1 MSTTAGDRINNVCQV
16 ETKYVSLEFLV
27 HFLIFLESVYFL
39 MNTIIKENRLGL
51 QIVVPLSEPGFLLFP
66 CEDL

>member
-1 MSTTAGDRINNVCQV
+1 MSTTAGDRINKVCQV